1 LKLKLF
7 SGNANLAL
15 AKSVAQHLHVPLGK
29 AYVGR
34 FPDGEIEI
42 KVLENVR
49 GTDCFIIQP
58 TSEPAND
65 NLMEVLLLMDALRRA
80 SASRITPVIPYF
92 GYGRQD
98 RKAQPRVP
106 ISSKLVSNLITVA
119 GADRVL
125 TMDLHAAQIQGFFDI
140 PVDHLY
146 ANPVLID
153 YFKKKKLKDVVV
165 VSPDAGGVERARAFA
180 KRLDSD
186 LAIIDKRRTSAT
198 ETDVMHVV
206 GEVRGK
212 TCLIID
218 DLVDTAGTLV
228 KSANALKSNGART
241 VYAAAA
247 HGVLAGPAVER
258 IEKSPL
264 VELVITDSIAL
275 NGKKSSKIKVRDEDW
290 AFKPGRNAADDLAL
304 ETWSVIEKQVIGWT
318 RNQSKMTDYVLWF
331 WRDRRRTI

>member
-1 LKLKLF
+1 MSELKIF

-15 AKSVAQHLHVPLGK
+15 ARAVVKELGMRLGK
-29 AYVGR
+29 AHVGR

-42 KVLENVR
+42 KIQENVR

-65 NLMEVLLLMDALRRA
+65 NLMELLLIMDALRRA
-80 SASRITPVIPYF
+80 SAARITPVIPYF

-106 ISSKLVSNLITVA
+106 ISSKLVSNLITTA
-119 GADRVL
+119 GANRVL

-153 YFKKKKLKDVVV
+153 YFKKKKLKNVVA

-180 KRLDSD
+180 KRLDYD
-186 LAIIDKRRTSAT
+186 LAIIDKRRTSPTDA
-198 ETDVMHVV
+198 DVMHVV
-206 GEVRGK
+206 GDVSGK
-212 TCLIID
+212 VALIID

-228 KSANALKSNGART
+228 KGCKALKQAGAKR
-241 VYAAAA
+241 VFAAAA
-247 HGVLAGPAVER
+247 HGVLAGPALER
-258 IEKSPL
+258 IEDSPL
-264 VELVITDSIAL
+264 EELIITDSIAL
-275 NGKKSSKIKVRDEDW
+275 NGKKSKKIRVLSVASLLSEAITRIHEE
-290 AFKPGRNAADDLAL
+290 RTVSAL
-304 ETWSVIEKQVIGWT
+304 FV
-318 RNQSKMTDYVLWF
+318 
-331 WRDRRRTI
+331 